1 MINRTL
7 KKQIQVALALL
18 ILMIFTIDTA
28 TAQKEL
34 QIGTKAPGINAIDHN
49 NKTFN
54 LETELKDGPV
64 VLIFYR
70 GEWCK
75 YCNLYMNDLADSL
88 SFITDRGANI
98 IAVTPESNE
107 YIDVTVE
114 KSNATFSII
123 YDEGH
128 EIMDA
133 YDVTWHVSA
142 LAHLFYKLSGKNINR
157 ASKNSDRA
165 LPVPATYIIGQD
177 GKIKGS
183 YFNKDYTKRMP
194 ISSIVNVLES
204 L

>member
-1 MINRTL
+1 MINRTRI
-7 KKQIQVALALL
+7 KQIQTALTVLLL
-18 ILMIFTIDTA
+18 IVFTTNNA

-34 QIGTKAPGINAIDHN
+34 HKGTKAPLIKATDHN
-49 NKTFN
+49 NHIFN
-54 LETELKDGPV
+54 LTDELETGPV

-88 SFITDRGANI
+88 SFITERGANI

-114 KSNATFSII
+114 KSDATFSII

-128 EIMDA
+128 KIMDA

-142 LAHLFYKLSGKNINR
+142 LAHFFYKLSGKNINR

-177 GKIKGS
+177 GEIKGG

-194 ISSIVNVLES
+194 ISSIVNILDS